1 MYLHSKCFW
10 ERPLRAVTV
19 ENWGWGAR
27 WNAQSPSCHQMLTAN
42 GRKDLLFFSL
52 DVLAHWISGRGEEK
66 AHGCLPVG
74 FWETSSSCSS
84 QPKEFLESPCSFSQS
99 DLRIVLS
106 GNPPSPSPAGE
117 EAVSRQVHMARGST
131 AGLS

>member
-27 WNAQSPSCHQMLTAN
+27 WNAQSPPCHQMLTAN

-52 DVLAHWISGRGEEK
+52 DFLAHWISGRGEEK
-66 AHGCLPVG
+66 AYGCLPMG
-74 FWETSSSCSS
+74 FWKTSSSCSS

-106 GNPPSPSPAGE
+106 GNPPSPSSAGE
-117 EAVSRQVHMARGST
+117 EAVNRQVHMARGST